1 MLQLTRIA
9 CVPYYGKLIIRA
21 TRSNVE
27 RRIFREWSV
36 PLHVLQIDSKFVS
49 VGGKLSNAAF
59 HFLEQMIPKKLCN
72 TMWEIKFYV

>member
-27 RRIFREWSV
+27 RRIFRESSV

-49 VGGKLSNAAF
+49 VGGSY
-59 HFLEQMIPKKLCN
+59 QMQHSISWNK
-72 TMWEIKFYV
+72 